1 MTLQPFSILLCGVAK
16 RLRLF
21 SFPEIFWVDGLEWG
35 LHFFLCSQCFWRW
48 VMLDFLVV
56 LGMALEETE
65 WHHWVDGLE
74 WGLHSLFCSD
84 CLWRWMLVDSL
95 FVLGTILTA
104 TTFNFNQMII
114 SCIITGVSAARKMHH
129 AMCYLSEICLSRT
142 PQARFPSLS
151 LSSLVCRSPADAT
164 LTC

>member
-1 MTLQPFSILLCGVAK
+1 VGFTFVVL
-16 RLRLF
+16 LRL
-21 SFPEIFWVDGLEWG
+21 PLALNAGGL
-35 LHFFLCSQCFWRW
+35 
-48 VMLDFLVV
+48 
-56 LGMALEETE
+56 
-65 WHHWVDGLE
+65 
-74 WGLHSLFCSD
+74 
-84 CLWRWMLVDSL
+84 L